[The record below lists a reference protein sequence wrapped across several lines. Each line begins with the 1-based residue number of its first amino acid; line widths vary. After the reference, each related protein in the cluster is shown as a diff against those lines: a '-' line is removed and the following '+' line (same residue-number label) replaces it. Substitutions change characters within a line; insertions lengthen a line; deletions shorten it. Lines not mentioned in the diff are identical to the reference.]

1 MLEPGGSYPELA
13 DGKEGR
19 RAETSG
25 FTSIGP
31 VRSGSPFESGE
42 STQRASMKV
51 GIGKGVAGFSER
63 RKTMWSRQNGVVR
76 VVPRRRGLARPNGR
90 KDRSATARLCST
102 RARSSKAGR
111 SLVRPA

>member
-1 MLEPGGSYPELA
+1 MLEPGGTYPELA

-19 RAETSG
+19 RAGTSG

-51 GIGKGVAGFSER
+51 GKGV
-63 RKTMWSRQNGVVR
+63 
-76 VVPRRRGLARPNGR
+76 RRGVLGAEEGDVEQAERTASCRGGVARPVQMAA
-90 KDRSATARLCST
+90 KIALDRSARLCST

-111 SLVRPA
+111 SIVRPA

>member
-1 MLEPGGSYPELA
+1 MLEPGGSYPQLA

-19 RAETSG
+19 RAGTLG

-51 GIGKGVAGFSER
+51 GKGVAGFSEG
-63 RKTMWSRQNGVVR
+63 RKAMWSRQNGVVR

-90 KDRSATARLCST
+90 KDRSARLFST